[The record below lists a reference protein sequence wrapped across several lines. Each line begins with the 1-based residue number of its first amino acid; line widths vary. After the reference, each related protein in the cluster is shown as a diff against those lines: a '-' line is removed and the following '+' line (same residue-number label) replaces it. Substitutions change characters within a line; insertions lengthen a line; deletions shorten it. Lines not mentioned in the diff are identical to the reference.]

1 LKLWL
6 SISVTALIAAAVV
19 APSASAE
26 KPVKEPVELE
36 PDEFAAGEVCPFPI
50 LVDPTDVKAWQ
61 TTFSN
66 GRALFQA
73 KGTMRVKNTHSGG
86 SVSLRVAGPV
96 TSTVLP
102 NGDVRSTA
110 RGRVLLFYFAGD
122 VIGPT
127 LHLTIGRVVEI
138 FDADT
143 GLITSS
149 ELSGKRIDV
158 CAQLS

>member
-1 LKLWL
+1 MKLWL

-26 KPVKEPVELE
+26 KPVKEPVELG
-36 PDEFAAGEVCPFPI
+36 PQEFAAGEVCPFPI
-50 LVDPTDVKAWQ
+50 LVDPDVKAWQ

-66 GRALFQA
+66 GRDLFQA
-73 KGTMRVKNTHSGG
+73 KGTMRVTNTLSGE
-86 SVSLRVAGPV
+86 SVSLHVAGPV
-96 TSTVLP
+96 TSTLLP

-122 VIGPT
+122 VIGPA

-149 ELSGKRIDV
+149 ELSGQRIDV